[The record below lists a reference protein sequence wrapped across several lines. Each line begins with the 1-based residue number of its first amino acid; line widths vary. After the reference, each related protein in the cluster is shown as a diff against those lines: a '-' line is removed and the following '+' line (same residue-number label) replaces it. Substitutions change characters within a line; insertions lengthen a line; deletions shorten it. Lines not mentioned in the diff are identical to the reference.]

1 MIVSFSFS
9 ASENVWISPLF
20 LKDSFAGNRIHSWY
34 FFLSAF
40 EKCCALPFGL
50 CGFWWEVSCR
60 LNWCYPVAIYCFS
73 VASFK
78 IKKKFFFQNINNNVS
93 WYQFLWLYPIWDSL
107 SFLNFSAL
115 PNLRIF
121 QPLLSLNTLLGTL
134 PPLSL
139 VFQLHE
145 H

>member
-1 MIVSFSFS
+1 MSGFPLCSWRIVLLEIEFIVDISFFQHLKNVVPFLLVSVVSDEKLAVVCIGVILWQYIVS
-9 ASENVWISPLF
+9 L
-20 LKDSFAGNRIHSWY
+20 LL
-34 FFLSAF
+34 LSRF
-40 EKCCALPFGL
+40 
-50 CGFWWEVSCR
+50 
-60 LNWCYPVAIYCFS
+60 
-73 VASFK
+73 
-78 IKKKFFFQNINNNVS
+78 KKKCFFQNINNNVS

-121 QPLLSLNTLLGTL
+121 QPLLSLNTLFGTL